1 MRQVDGTEMAKMAN
15 EGEALCHQDKE
26 ALDNGKAYND
36 DNRPI
41 PIGTD
46 GWDNCW
52 TVTPWQEIAKDF
64 FKRWLPWGRK

>member
-15 EGEALCHQDKE
+15 EGEALRHQDKE
-26 ALDNGKAYND
+26 ALDYGKAYND

-46 GWDNCW
+46 G
-52 TVTPWQEIAKDF
+52 
-64 FKRWLPWGRK
+64 